1 MAIDY
6 SKKGP
11 PATAVPAAAPTLVRL
26 TKDKPTVSLT
36 KQTGQLRV
44 NLNWNSAP
52 PAGGGG
58 GLLKRLSAAKGID
71 LDLGCLYELTD
82 GSKGVVQ
89 ALGNSFGRLDAAPY
103 IQLSGDDRS
112 GTNADGEDLF
122 VNLAHA
128 SMIRRVLVFACIYS
142 GAADFEQANGVVV
155 LTPPDGPPVEVRLDE
170 QGRGSRMCA
179 IALLKGNGST
189 LSVRREV
196 KFVKGGQDVLD
207 REYSWG
213 MNWAPGRK

>member
-6 SKKGP
+6 VKKTPTAATGP
-11 PATAVPAAAPTLVRL
+11 ALVRL
-26 TKDKPTVSLT
+26 TKDQPQVSLT
-36 KQTGQLRV
+36 KQVGQLRV
-44 NLNWNSAP
+44 NLNWSTAAP
-52 PAGGGG
+52 PGG

-89 ALGNSFGRLDAAPY
+89 ALGNCFGQLDSAPY
-103 IQLSGDDRS
+103 IQLSADDRS
-112 GTNADGEDLF
+112 GSHADGEDLH

-128 SMIRRVLVFACIYS
+128 SKIRRVLVFACIYS

-155 LTPPDGPPVEVRLDE
+155 LTPPTGPPIEVRLDE

-179 IALLKGNGST
+179 IALLEGNGHSLT
-189 LSVRREV
+189 VRREV
-196 KFVKGGQDVLD
+196 RFVQGGQDVLD
-207 REYSWG
+207 KEYGWG
-213 MNWAPGRK
+213 MNWARGRK

>member
-6 SKKGP
+6 AKKDP
-11 PATAVPAAAPTLVRL
+11 FPETSLVRL
-26 TKDKPTVSLT
+26 TKDKPQVSLT
-36 KQTGQLRV
+36 KQAGQLRV
-44 NLNWNSAP
+44 NLNWSTALPN
-52 PAGGGG
+52 GG

-89 ALGNSFGRLDAAPY
+89 ALGNSFGQLDAAPY
-103 IQLSGDDRS
+103 IKLNGDDRS
-112 GTNADGEDLF
+112 GSNAAGEDLY

-128 SMIRRVLVFACIYS
+128 SKIRKVLVFACIYS
-142 GAADFEQANGVVV
+142 GATGFEQADGVVV
-155 LTPPDGPPVEVRLDE
+155 LTPPTGPPIEVRLDE
-170 QGRGSRMCA
+170 EGRGSRMCA
-179 IALLKGNGST
+179 IALLESDGNS

-196 KFVKGGQDVLD
+196 KYVKGGQDVLD
-207 REYSWG
+207 KEYRWG